1 MFFFYSANR
10 ACWHTDLQF
19 MIRVWATNLFFIL
32 TFSLGYSQSLDSLES
47 TLRGSISGTE
57 RINLL
62 CDLSNKYLAYK
73 PRLAKEYANEAL
85 KLSKEIGYKKGE
97 ALALNRISDYE
108 FRQSNYADAAEISS
122 EVVKIAIEMNDSMM
136 LANAYRVLGNIN
148 NAGLERYDV
157 AEEYQLKAYDIY
169 SKLNDRVNVAATC
182 GSLSW
187 IYAMTSLELDRAND
201 LADEGI
207 MISREISHHQFLG
220 YNLNSKA
227 LIYKQLKKLD
237 SALIYLDL
245 SNEAAAQANDLTV
258 ISYNNSI
265 KGDIYL
271 DRNDPNKAIEFYSL
285 AMDQSKPL
293 AVREVIKNAYKGL
306 ASAYAK
312 IGNHGKAYE
321 NLIAHNQLRDS
332 LFNQHTAQRAIM
344 AEKAFQDARQ
354 KSQIAELQLANEQER
369 TGKLVFTILFGVSI
383 IFSIAVYLLVSR
395 NARTRKIANQLLE
408 EKNEE
413 IAKQNAELVA
423 VNNTKDKLFS
433 IVGHDLR
440 SPVTS
445 LKSLLSMV
453 SKNEVSPEEF
463 RMIAPK
469 LNRQVIGINETLE
482 NILHWSKSQLQG
494 WTQNVDTCNLHD
506 LVGKTKELF
515 QVVADEKNITV
526 ENNVARS
533 LSIQCDCN
541 QLELILRNLIHNAI
555 KYTPAGGNVSIH
567 TAVNEASFN
576 ICVSDNGIGMTSSQ
590 IQKLLSPSDTY
601 TTPGTLGEKG
611 TGLGIYLCKE
621 MAEFNGGSLT
631 VESQIEKGSTFK
643 VSFSREKIL
652 S

>member
-1 MFFFYSANR
+1 
-10 ACWHTDLQF
+10 
-19 MIRVWATNLFFIL
+19 
-32 TFSLGYSQSLDSLES
+32 
-47 TLRGSISGTE
+47 
-57 RINLL
+57 
-62 CDLSNKYLAYK
+62 
-73 PRLAKEYANEAL
+73 
-85 KLSKEIGYKKGE
+85 
-97 ALALNRISDYE
+97 
-108 FRQSNYADAAEISS
+108 
-122 EVVKIAIEMNDSMM
+122 
-136 LANAYRVLGNIN
+136 
-148 NAGLERYDV
+148 
-157 AEEYQLKAYDIY
+157 
-169 SKLNDRVNVAATC
+169 
-182 GSLSW
+182 
-187 IYAMTSLELDRAND
+187 
-201 LADEGI
+201 
-207 MISREISHHQFLG
+207 
-220 YNLNSKA
+220 
-227 LIYKQLKKLD
+227 
-237 SALIYLDL
+237 
-245 SNEAAAQANDLTV
+245 
-258 ISYNNSI
+258 
-265 KGDIYL
+265 
-271 DRNDPNKAIEFYSL
+271 
-285 AMDQSKPL
+285 
-293 AVREVIKNAYKGL
+293 
-306 ASAYAK
+306 
-312 IGNHGKAYE
+312 
-321 NLIAHNQLRDS
+321 
-332 LFNQHTAQRAIM
+332 
-344 AEKAFQDARQ
+344 FQDARQ
-354 KSQIAELQLANEQER
+354 KSQIVELQLANEQER

-423 VNNTKDKLFS
+423 MNNTKDKLFS

-567 TAVNEASFN
+567 TAVNEASFD
-576 ICVSDNGIGMTSSQ
+576 ICVSDDGIGMTSSQ

-621 MAEFNGGSLT
+621 MAEFNGGLLT